1 MPALFRLFLRCA
13 AILLL
18 GLASAK
24 ADVITDWNEIAVAA
38 GYRAKQT
45 LVPFTRNVAMV
56 HVAMFE
62 AVNAITP
69 RYKPYKF
76 SLNPAAETSP
86 EVAAVTVAHSI
97 LTQLYPDQA
106 NTFSARYDEFIR
118 AASDSTA
125 KQNGIAFGNLIAAEM
140 IKLRT
145 GDGVDAVETY
155 QPATKAG
162 VYIPTVIPLGS
173 TCSIVTPWALKSVS
187 QFRPSAPYRLSSE
200 QYARDLNEVQAVGGK
215 KSTKRSE
222 EQTTIAKF
230 WEYTGPGTY
239 SPIARK
245 WAAEA
250 KLDLLDNARL
260 FALFTMATADAY
272 LAVFD
277 AKYEYNFW
285 RPVTAIRNGADDGNR
300 ATEADRSWL
309 PLIDT
314 PMHPEYP
321 CAHCIASSTAADVL
335 MRIFKSSKLVE
346 VELASPFTSNVTR
359 RFLDLN
365 VYVAE
370 IMDAR
375 VFGGVHFRQS
385 ALVGKKMGEQVAEF
399 VVNNFLTQR

>member
-1 MPALFRLFLRCA
+1 MPIINKHFSRWLFVFLVSVA
-13 AILLL
+13 N
-18 GLASAK
+18 AK
-24 ADVITDWNEIAVAA
+24 ADVITDWNETAVAA

-56 HVAMFE
+56 QVAMFE

-69 RYKPYKF
+69 RYKPYKL
-76 SLNPAAETSP
+76 SLNPPAETSP
-86 EVAAVTVAHSI
+86 EIAAATAAHSI

-106 NTFSARYDEFIR
+106 NNFSARYDEYIN
-118 AASDSTA
+118 AVSNSAA
-125 KQNGIAFGNLIAAEM
+125 KQNGIAFGNLVAAEM

-145 GDGVDAVETY
+145 GDGVDVTETY

-200 QYARDLNEVQAVGGK
+200 QYARDLNEVQAMGGK
-215 KSTKRSE
+215 KSTKRSD

-245 WAAEA
+245 WAAVA
-250 KLDLLDNARL
+250 KLDLVDSARL
-260 FALFTMATADAY
+260 FALFAMATADAY

-285 RPVTAIRNGADDGNR
+285 RPITAIRNGADDGNR

-321 CAHCIASSTAADVL
+321 CAHCVASTTAANVL
-335 MRIFKSSKLVE
+335 MRIFRWKTLKTPAINAHL
-346 VELASPFTSNVTR
+346 
-359 RFLDLN
+359 
-365 VYVAE
+365 
-370 IMDAR
+370 
-375 VFGGVHFRQS
+375 
-385 ALVGKKMGEQVAEF
+385 
-399 VVNNFLTQR
+399 